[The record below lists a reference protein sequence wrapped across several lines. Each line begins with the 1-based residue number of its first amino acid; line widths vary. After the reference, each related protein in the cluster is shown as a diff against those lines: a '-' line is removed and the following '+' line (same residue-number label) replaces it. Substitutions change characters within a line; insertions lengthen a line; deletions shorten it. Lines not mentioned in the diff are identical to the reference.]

1 MNFISVLVKDRGIS
15 SMDFFHNAIKLRKMI
30 VELLLRDFG
39 IKDKIR
45 NPKVYANSIKMS
57 DEDKIEWKRITEKY
71 QMNRSV
77 IDEYP
82 KWLIIYFRENI
93 LLILR
98 DMIFYIVKANSIY
111 IDSELS
117 YKERRHYQT
126 LAICQC
132 EILLQEFQFVID
144 VINVDVNKFMP
155 YVELIE
161 KEIALL
167 KGWRKSDNKV
177 LRKLKEQSKDI
188 NK

>member
-57 DEDKIEWKRITEKY
+57 DEDKIEWKRIIEKY

-82 KWLIIYFRENI
+82 KWLIVYFRENV

-98 DMIFYIVKANSIY
+98 DMIFYIVKTNSIY

-177 LRKLKEQSKDI
+177 IRKLKEKSKDI